1 MSLESGVMLT
11 CAVSRVLAEA
21 LSTCLCRGTVSS
33 SHLLPHF
40 VPFLAM
46 QSNFDRRRINGPE
59 ESFTPV
65 YDHEEEAESS
75 WKPGQSRKGRAAGD
89 IRPIFLKA
97 GLISQANGSAYIE
110 TERTKIACAVY
121 GPRQSK
127 TTVYN
132 ENGRLNVEVKFA
144 PFSCNR
150 RRAPIRDAEDRSI
163 AVQIQQALLPAVR
176 LELLPKSTIDI
187 FLTVIE
193 NDGIEGCIASGSVAA
208 SAALADAGIEMLGLI
223 MACSASTVG
232 EEIWL
237 DPTEQEAQVGSGS
250 LIVAGMPALGTITNV
265 WQTGH
270 MAPIQVVQSME
281 TCQER
286 FVDIHAIV
294 AQALLDNAQK
304 T

>member
-1 MSLESGVMLT
+1 
-11 CAVSRVLAEA
+11 
-21 LSTCLCRGTVSS
+21 
-33 SHLLPHF
+33 
-40 VPFLAM
+40 M

-59 ESFTPV
+59 ESFPPV

-75 WKPGQSRKGRAAGD
+75 WKPGQSRQGRAAGD

-110 TERTKIACAVY
+110 TEHTKIACAVY

-144 PFSCNR
+144 PFSCTR
-150 RRAPIRDAEDRSI
+150 RRAPIRDAEDRSL

-208 SAALADAGIEMLGLI
+208 SAALADAGIEMLGLV

-237 DPTEQEAQVGSGS
+237 DPTAQEAQNASGS
-250 LIVAGMPALGTITNV
+250 LIVAGMPALGTLTNV
-265 WQTGH
+265 WQSGRL
-270 MAPIQVVQSME
+270 APIRVLQVSSVHATDDRILRAHINHSQGME
-281 TCQER
+281 ACQER
-286 FVDIHAIV
+286 FVDIHTIV
-294 AQALLDNAQK
+294 AQALLDNAHN